1 MFQKT
6 NALNSFVLSI
16 LAILFMTSMLTAQS
30 GTVKYVYTVDYPMGG
45 KAEYLD
51 WIKTNVSTMQAPE
64 ELLSIASYDNYF
76 NASPHRYIEFV
87 FANAIDAIKYFE
99 NPEISKVVGETVNH
113 GINGDVNLLK
123 GRGDYNVEEIQR
135 AAIKYVFTLDYGL
148 RRKAD
153 YLKWVKSVADI
164 LQKPEEIQRI
174 ESYDNYFNAS
184 PNRIIEFE
192 FYTMEDAVKYFE
204 IPEIKEVIEKS
215 IDKSVNH
222 KITVLRLRGD
232 YYKN

>member
-1 MFQKT
+1 MI
-6 NALNSFVLSI
+6 S
-16 LAILFMTSMLTAQS
+16 AQS
-30 GTVKYVYTVDYPMGG
+30 GTVKYVYTVDYPMGE
-45 KAEYLD
+45 KAEYLE
-51 WIKTNVSTMQAPE
+51 WIKTISSTMQAPD

-76 NASPHRYIEFV
+76 NASPHRFIEFE
-87 FANAIDAIKYFE
+87 FATATDAIKYFE

-113 GINGDVNLLK
+113 GINGDVHLLK
-123 GRGDYNVEEIQR
+123 SRGDYNEGEIQR

-148 RRKAD
+148 RGKAD
-153 YLKWVKSVADI
+153 YLKWVKSVVDM
-164 LQKPEEIQRI
+164 LQKPEEIKRI

-184 PNRIIEFE
+184 PNRFIEFE

-204 IPEIKEVIEKS
+204 MPEIKEVIEKS

-222 KITVLRLRGD
+222 NITVLRLRGD

>member
-6 NALNSFVLSI
+6 NVLTSFVLSV
-16 LAILFMTSMLTAQS
+16 LAVLFMASTLTAQS
-30 GTVKYVYTVDYPMGG
+30 GTVKYVYTVDYPMGE

-51 WIKTNVSTMQAPE
+51 WIKTIVSTMQAPE

-99 NPEISKVVGETVNH
+99 NPEISKVIGETVNH

-123 GRGDYNVEEIQR
+123 GRSDYNAEEIQR
-135 AAIKYVFTLDYGL
+135 TEIKYVFTLDYGL
-148 RRKAD
+148 RGKND
-153 YLKWVKSVADI
+153 YLKWVRSVVDI

-184 PNRIIEFE
+184 PHRAIEFE
-192 FYTMEDAVKYFE
+192 FYSMEDAVKYFE
-204 IPEIKEVIEKS
+204 IPEIKEVIETS

>member
-1 MFQKT
+1 MLQKA
-6 NALNSFVLSI
+6 NVLNSFILSI
-16 LAILFMTSMLTAQS
+16 LAMLFMTSMLTAQS
-30 GTVKYVYTVDYPMGG
+30 GTVKYVYTVDYPMGE

-51 WIKTNVSTMQAPE
+51 WIKTNVSTMQTPE

-123 GRGDYNVEEIQR
+123 GRSDYNVEEIQR
-135 AAIKYVFTLDYGL
+135 TEIKYVFTLDYAL
-148 RRKAD
+148 RGKAD
-153 YLKWVKSVADI
+153 YLNWVKSVVEI